1 MNTPDLHGDLLFL
14 DELRQRG
21 VLLQPGAD
29 GLVCRAQPGVLTA
42 EITERIAAAK
52 PRLLALLQRM
62 DAAPDMPRLE
72 PDPEA
77 RLQPFPLTENQEAYW
92 LGRGGE
98 QDSGSVGIHIFF
110 ELHVRDFDAE
120 RFRTA
125 WAAVVRRHDML
136 RAVVLPDGRQVVLE
150 DTPDPEIRQHVFQL
164 GEEQEWEARQEAARV
179 SLSQKCYDLGAWPQF
194 GFETFRRGGDALVLG
209 SLDCWALDGRSLQII
224 FHDLAALYRGEPLGQ
239 APEIA
244 FRDYVLHLKT
254 LRATPQYEES
264 WTYWK
269 HRIGTLPPA
278 PRLPLAARSGSAAPR
293 FRRMSAALSPAR
305 WKALQAQARTRE
317 LTVASLL
324 LACYAETLAKWSE
337 HKRFTINVP
346 RWNRLPVHPRI
357 NDVAGEFASFSLM
370 EVDRREPVGF
380 ASHARTLQRQV
391 WEDLRHGHVSGVAV
405 LRQWRKELGAGP
417 EALVPYVFTSEPEA
431 DGPHAGSWV
440 SALEA
445 LGQVRRS
452 LTQTP
457 QVWIDSQY
465 AVVDSGLRLFWDVEE
480 SMFPVGL
487 PDKMFA
493 AYVDLVGSLA
503 DGPEAWEAVSPI
515 PLPRDE
521 AARRAALTGPAAAV
535 DPTLPRE
542 WLERRAARTPDRM
555 ALADRDG
562 ALTWRE
568 YRDQAVFW
576 QNRIS
581 ELGVRPGEPV
591 ALALPKGRLQAVASM
606 AVHGAGG
613 VIVPMDHTLPQARAE
628 AILRDCGARLLLT
641 DGSAAFRPEPAGALA
656 LDLTARKR
664 GTRPQR
670 LGPNT
675 AALSPDLYCLIYT
688 SGSTGAPKGV
698 MVPMRGILNMVQ
710 DTCSR
715 LALGQTDA
723 ALSLSP
729 LHHDLALFDIVGGVL
744 AGFTTVFP
752 DPGLLRDPGHWLEL
766 LTGRGVTVWN
776 TVPAM
781 MTMLLDYLDS
791 RAGAPPLTRLRRA
804 LLGGDWIPTDT
815 PPRLAKHAP
824 GCMVVSSGGPTET
837 TGWNIL
843 HPVTRH
849 DPAWR
854 SIPYGLP
861 IQNVTYHIWD
871 SHGKDCPELV
881 PGELFCSGAGVT
893 AGYLND
899 EDKTRR
905 AYLRH
910 PQTGAP
916 MFRTGDMGRFMP
928 EGHIEFMGRRDQQI
942 NLNGYRIELGEIE
955 AALAGHPLVGQAVAC
970 AHGGGGGNGFLG
982 AWCSCPRPDLP
993 RPEVAEL
1000 KDHLRQRLPRH
1011 MQPRFIGLVRSFPLN
1026 KNNKI
1031 DRLAIAAWTPPDGAA
1046 TAPGAGAQP
1055 QTATQRAVAKAW
1067 RQILQQPPAHIDQNF
1082 FELGG
1087 DSIAAIRL
1095 YVALLAETH
1104 PGMQVS
1110 AIFSNPT
1117 IRSLA
1122 QAMDTHSQGS
1132 SPAARLPAVPQGRS
1146 MAEAPA
1152 THAQQRLWFESQT
1165 RAENVHHVLH
1175 FAIQVVGAP
1184 TPEAMQ
1190 AALNAVAA
1198 RHAALATSFAVR
1210 DGELVQRVS
1219 GDPRIRLAVT
1229 DLRRDPP
1236 EKARAALEGLCQSNA
1251 LDPIDM
1257 GAPPLARASLV
1268 RLGDDESRLLL
1279 AFHHAVFDGWSL
1291 GLFMED
1297 LAAALAG
1304 APLSKPDRTQA
1315 HLALWER
1322 HPETRRAMEE
1332 RLLEFRR
1339 LFPDGG
1345 TPTRLW
1351 PDARHAGPPPA
1362 PGHGST
1368 TAHIPRELASSV
1380 AALAVKAGVTA
1391 FSAWSS
1397 LFGLVLA
1404 RHTDSTRAQIGTYA
1418 STRALLGLEG
1428 VMGMMVNPTPLA
1440 LEFNQ
1445 EASVLAMLTASG
1457 QTFAQTQEGCVVP
1470 FDAVV
1475 RAVSPAREADGHPL
1489 FRIAFSQ
1496 DNSPCRTFEAGAA
1509 RLRLLPGRQHATAL
1523 ELEVSLLALQGG
1535 GLLLSATFDRAC
1547 HSAEGVAALL
1557 RRLRF
1562 VAEQAAKAPET
1573 LLRDLSIQT
1582 RRDSVSLCA
1591 WNDTRAHHAFTR
1603 CLLEPFSAAAKK
1615 APDHRPASGSSLLG
1629 PQAPTYA
1636 ELELGVRRLAGFLKQ
1651 AGVRPGDALGL
1662 HLSPGMDMA
1671 MAMLACWGCG
1681 AAFFPLA
1688 AALPDERLRGQAQ
1701 ALHPRLILTEQQH
1714 SGVWS
1719 GDGPRA
1725 IALEDLH
1732 GHPAF
1737 ARAGASVRL
1746 EANTGGTPACHFFTS
1761 GSTGAPKV
1769 VSLSHANLLNR
1780 IQWLWNA
1787 IPREPRE
1794 LWCAKTSPSFVDS
1807 LCEYLCPLLH
1817 GGDLYVCTH
1826 SEAADPER
1834 LLDVVARKGVTR
1846 LTVVPTLL
1854 HALLDIQER
1863 SPRDLS
1869 RLAHL
1874 TCSGE
1879 ELSRSLARR
1888 CLRALPH
1895 VCLHNLYG
1903 STEVTADAAWHLLE
1917 PLHHGPV
1924 PIGKPIAN
1932 TTVAI
1937 LDSARRPLPPGVPGE
1952 ICVRGAAT
1960 ALGYLDRADGGFFRS
1975 EGGPGFATGDLGAWS
1990 HDGELV
1996 FLGRK
2001 DRQIKIRGQRV
2012 EPAEVESAL
2021 SSLPGVQAVSVFSLD
2036 RGGDVVLAAALRPT
2050 PGAAPSAGAL
2060 RAALLPL
2067 LPAAM
2072 IPSVFLPL
2080 DTFPLTASGK
2090 VDVAALRCAAA
2101 SRPEPNEAQAIEGR
2115 AGRRLALIWEELL
2128 GSPPAS
2134 AGADFF
2140 ASGGHSLLAAR
2151 LAARIREEFRVNIQ
2165 TGQVFQLPV
2174 LSDLAAAV
2182 DLLAAV
2188 PRAAMGAETQGRDR
2202 EEF

>member
-21 VLLQPGAD
+21 VLLQPGAN
-29 GLVCRAQPGVLTA
+29 GLVCRARPGVLTP
-42 EITERIAAAK
+42 EITKRIAAAK
-52 PRLLALLQRM
+52 PRLLALLLRM
-62 DAAPDMPRLE
+62 AAAPDMPRLKSV
-72 PDPEA
+72 PED
-77 RLQPFPLTENQEAYW
+77 RLLPFPLTENQEAYW
-92 LGRGGE
+92 LGRGDE
-98 QDSGSVGIHIFF
+98 QDSGSVGIHIYF
-110 ELHVRDFDAE
+110 ELQCRDFDTE

-125 WAAVVRRHDML
+125 WAALVRRHDML

-150 DTPDPEIRQHVFQL
+150 GTPDPEIRQHDYRL
-164 GEEQEWEARQEAARV
+164 GRERDWEAQQEAARV

-194 GFETFRRGGDALVLG
+194 AFETFHRSGDALVMG

-244 FRDYVLHLKT
+244 FRDYVLYLET

-264 WTYWK
+264 WVYWK
-269 HRIGTLPPA
+269 NRIRTLPPA
-278 PRLPLAARSGSAAPR
+278 PRLPLVTRSVSAPPR
-293 FRRMSAALSPAR
+293 FRRMSAALSSVR
-305 WKALQAQARTRE
+305 WKALQAQARTHE

-337 HKRFTINVP
+337 HKHFTINVP
-346 RWNRLPVHPRI
+346 RWNRLPVHPHI
-357 NDVAGEFASFSLM
+357 NNVAGEFASFSLM
-370 EVDRREPVGF
+370 EVDRREPVAF
-380 ASHARTLQRQV
+380 ASHARTVQRQV
-391 WEDLRHGHVSGVAV
+391 WEDLRHGHISGVAV

-440 SALEA
+440 SALEG

-465 AVVDSGLRLFWDVEE
+465 AVVDNGLRLFWDVEE

-487 PDKMFA
+487 PEKMFA
-493 AYVDLVGSLA
+493 AYVDLIGGLA
-503 DGPEAWEAVSPI
+503 DGPKAWEANSPI

-542 WLERRAARTPDRM
+542 WLERRAARTPDRV

-562 ALTWRE
+562 ELTWRD
-568 YRDQAVFW
+568 YRDQAMFW
-576 QNRIS
+576 QNRIL

-591 ALALPKGRLQAVASM
+591 ALALSKGRMQAVASM
-606 AVHGAGG
+606 AVHGAEG

-656 LDLTARKR
+656 LNLIARKR
-664 GTRPQR
+664 GKRPQR

-675 AALSPDLYCLIYT
+675 VTLSPDLYCLIYT
-688 SGSTGAPKGV
+688 SGSTGMPKGV

-715 LALGQTDA
+715 LALGQSDA

-729 LHHDLALFDIVGGVL
+729 LHHDLALFDIVGGML

-766 LTGRGVTVWN
+766 LTGRGITIWN

-791 RAGAPPLTRLRRA
+791 HAGEAPQTRLRWA

-815 PPRLAKHAP
+815 PPRLADYAP
-824 GCMVVSSGGPTET
+824 GCTVVSSGGPTET

-843 HPVTRH
+843 HPVIRH
-849 DPAWR
+849 DPRWR

-871 SHGKDCPELV
+871 SHKKDCPELV
-881 PGELFCSGAGVT
+881 PGELFCSGAGIT

-899 EDKTRR
+899 EEKTRR

-928 EGHIEFMGRRDQQI
+928 KGHIEFIGRRDQQI

-955 AALAGHPLVGQAVAC
+955 AVLGAHPLVGQAVAC
-970 AHGGGGGNGFLG
+970 VHGGGGNDFLC

-993 RPEVAEL
+993 LPEEAEL
-1000 KDHLRQRLPRH
+1000 KDHLRERLPRH
-1011 MQPRFIGLVRSFPLN
+1011 MLPRFIGLVRSFPLN

-1031 DRLAIAAWTPPDGAA
+1031 DRLSIAAWPPPDDA
-1046 TAPGAGAQP
+1046 TKAPGAGAQP
-1055 QTATQRAVAKAW
+1055 QTTTQRAVAKAW
-1067 RQILQQPPAHIDQNF
+1067 GEILQQPPAHMDQNF

-1095 YVALLAETH
+1095 YVALLAKTH

-1110 AIFSNPT
+1110 SIFSNPT
-1117 IRSLA
+1117 VRSLA
-1122 QAMDTHSQGS
+1122 QAMDTHSLGAS
-1132 SPAARLPAVPQGRS
+1132 LAARFPVVPKGRGK
-1146 MAEAPA
+1146 AEAPA
-1152 THAQQRLWFESQT
+1152 THAQQRLWFEAQT
-1165 RAENVHHVLH
+1165 RAENVHHILH
-1175 FAIQVVGAP
+1175 FTIQVVGAP
-1184 TPEAMQ
+1184 NPEAMQ

-1219 GDPRIRLAVT
+1219 SDPHIRLTVT
-1229 DLRRDPP
+1229 DLRQDQPDT
-1236 EKARAALEGLCQSNA
+1236 ASAVLERLRQSNA

-1268 RLGDDESRLLL
+1268 LLGNDESRLLL

-1291 GLFMED
+1291 GLFMND
-1297 LAAALAG
+1297 LTAALAG
-1304 APLSKPDRTQA
+1304 TPLSKPDSTQA

-1322 HPETRRAMEE
+1322 QPETRRAMEE
-1332 RLLEFRR
+1332 RLQVFRR
-1339 LFPDGG
+1339 LFPGGG

-1351 PDARHAGPPPA
+1351 PDAIHTGSPPT

-1368 TAHIPRELASSV
+1368 IAHIPRELASSV
-1380 AALAVKAGVTA
+1380 AALAAKAGVTV
-1391 FSAWSS
+1391 FSAWNS

-1404 RHTDSTRAQIGTYA
+1404 RHTDAARAQIGTYA
-1418 STRALLGLEG
+1418 STRAQLGLED
-1428 VMGMMVNPTPLA
+1428 VMGMMVNPTPLV

-1445 EASVLAMLTASG
+1445 DVSVLAMLTANG
-1457 QTFAQTQEGCVVP
+1457 QAFAQTQEGCVVP

-1496 DNSPCRTFEAGAA
+1496 DNSPCRTFEAGPT
-1509 RLRLLPGRQHATAL
+1509 RLRLLPGMQHATAL

-1535 GLLLSATFDRAC
+1535 GLLLSATFDRAR
-1547 HSAEGVAALL
+1547 HSTEGVGALL

-1562 VAEQAAKAPET
+1562 VAEQAVVTPT
-1573 LLRDLSIQT
+1573 ILLRDLSIQT

-1591 WNDTRAHHAFTR
+1591 WNDTHVHHAFTR
-1603 CLLEPFSAAAKK
+1603 DLLEPFSAAVKK
-1615 APDHRPASGSSLLG
+1615 APDHQPVTGSSLLG
-1629 PQAPTYA
+1629 PKAPTYA
-1636 ELELGVRRLAGFLKQ
+1636 ELEHDVRRLAGFLKQ

-1662 HLSPGMDMA
+1662 HLSPGIDMA
-1671 MAMLACWGCG
+1671 RAMLACWGCG

-1688 AALPDERLRGQAQ
+1688 ATLPAERLRGQVQ
-1701 ALHPRLILTEQQH
+1701 AVHPRLILTEQQH
-1714 SGVWS
+1714 SGIW
-1719 GDGPRA
+1719 GADGPRA
-1725 IALEDLH
+1725 IALEDIH
-1732 GHPAF
+1732 DHPTF
-1737 ARAGASVRL
+1737 VHAGISVGF
-1746 EANTGGTPACHFFTS
+1746 EANTGDTPACHFFTS
-1761 GSTGAPKV
+1761 GSTGTPKV

-1780 IQWLWNA
+1780 VQWLWDA
-1787 IPREPRE
+1787 IPRESRE

-1826 SEAADPER
+1826 AEASDPEL
-1834 LLDVVARKGVTR
+1834 LLDVIAHRGVTR
-1846 LTVVPTLL
+1846 LTVVPTML
-1854 HALLDIQER
+1854 HALLNVQER

-1888 CLRALPH
+1888 CLDALPR

-1903 STEVTADAAWHLLE
+1903 STELTADAAWHMLE
-1917 PLHHGPV
+1917 PLHNGPV

-1932 TTVAI
+1932 TTVVI
-1937 LDSARRPLPPGVPGE
+1937 RDSARRQLPPGVPGE

-1960 ALGYLDRADGGFFRS
+1960 ALGYLDSEDGGFFRS
-1975 EGGPGFATGDLGAWS
+1975 EDGPGFATGDLGAWS
-1990 HDGELV
+1990 HEGELI

-2012 EPAEVESAL
+2012 EPADVESAL
-2021 SSLPGVQAVSVFSLD
+2021 CRLPDVQAASVFSLD
-2036 RGGDVVLAAALRPT
+2036 KDGDVVLAAALRPR
-2050 PGAAPSAGAL
+2050 PGAAPSAETI

-2067 LPAAM
+2067 LPTAM
-2072 IPSVFLPL
+2072 IPSVFLAL

-2090 VDVAALRCAAA
+2090 VDVAALRSTAA
-2101 SRPEPNEAQAIEGR
+2101 SHPEPSEAQTIKGR
-2115 AGRRLALIWEELL
+2115 TGRRLALIWEKLL

-2134 AGADFF
+2134 ARADFF

-2151 LAARIREEFRVNIQ
+2151 LAASIREEFRINIQ
-2165 TGQVFQLPV
+2165 TGQVFQLPI

-2182 DLLAAV
+2182 DMLAV
-2188 PRAAMGAETQGRDR
+2188 IQRTAMGAGTEGRDR